1 VEFRILI
8 RESFKALFKNKL
20 RSALTILGISVG
32 ISAVICVVAIGDA
45 AAKQYEEQLSAL
57 GDNLIWVEAGGRT
70 INGVRTGAN
79 STRTLVVADAAAI
92 LKEVPLIKR
101 VSPQVDG
108 HVQVVYGNH
117 NWSTSYRGESPE
129 YVEIRKWG
137 LSSGANFTEDDVIR
151 SSEVCI
157 IGNTIKQHL
166 YPEEE
171 AVGKVLRVGNFP
183 CKVIGVMSPKGGSVT
198 GQDQDDFV
206 LLPYTTAQKRIA
218 GITWLKD
225 IMCSASSAEAISA
238 ANDQIVA
245 LLRERHRIR
254 PGDGD
259 DFNMRTPQD
268 VIQAGI
274 EAAKT
279 FSLLLISVASVALLV
294 GGIGIMNVMLVSVT
308 ERTREIGIRM
318 AIGATGYQ
326 VQTQF
331 LAESV
336 VLSLFGGLCGI
347 VGGSLG
353 SLALGKVLQWSM
365 PISANAVGI
374 AALFASA
381 IGVFFGFYPAL
392 KASRLDPIEA
402 LRYE

>member
-1 VEFRILI
+1 MEFRILI

-45 AAKQYEEQLSAL
+45 AAKQYEEQLSSL

-157 IGNTIKQHL
+157 IGNTIKQQL